1 MQNEPRIPRRCSI
14 FPGRAPQLPRPSRRW
29 GAVAALVVLAAVLG
43 IATPEDARAQGGAHP
58 GRPQNFTATAGDTQ
72 VVLTWDAPAD
82 EGGTPITAYQYR
94 VAVGATVSGSH
105 SWIHLPGADSLEATV
120 PGLTNGTQYAFEVR
134 ALNSSGTDAGPVAG
148 PVATATATPVA
159 DVTLTWNAREAGLE
173 PSFTVTIT
181 FLEAVEGFTLD
192 DISVNAINISDLQP
206 ELGSNAFHQWSV
218 PVENFQT
225 ISATTYSVKVTP
237 HTRTI
242 TLGPVGGRRTII
254 LQPQRA
260 RVTIPANAAQV
271 ANGGT
276 PKRETPKKRTV
287 TDISLTLTVPPV
299 TGDEREALTAFYHA
313 TDGPKWTDSTNW
325 LDDDMELGE
334 WHGVTTNSAGEVTR
348 LILRGNE
355 LSGSL
360 PAELGNLR
368 NLTRLYLD
376 KNALSGAI
384 PPELGHLRNLRH
396 LLLHQNALSG
406 AIPPDLGLLENL
418 TNLYLHRNTLS
429 GAIPPKLGDLSKL
442 QRLYLQ
448 GNDLSGAI
456 PPELGLSSLVDLKL
470 HSNAALSGPL
480 PASFPTAMPTLKELG
495 MQNTGVT
502 IPETPAFTDWS
513 ARITSG
519 TQTSDGVITLD
530 AANTRPS
537 GLWADETTLYVVG
550 EVGGKVYAYTLA
562 SGEREAAKDI
572 TLDAAN
578 LRPTGLWSDG
588 TTLWVLN
595 YHIDNG
601 ADDGKIYA
609 YTLADGGR
617 DAAKDIIGPV
627 SAGYG
632 LWGRKDA
639 TCTGRQARCLIWV
652 ARSGQSPISL
662 NAYRIYADADVT
674 PPAIYG
680 SANANFG
687 KNLPTLDLLDI
698 LYDMRGFWWKD
709 PEPGGDPPT
718 VWISNSFNAGLYAYR
733 ANPRAVEGSSTIV
746 SAAMQDRILAP
757 ANLNPTALWSDGET
771 WWVADSYAG
780 QVFVY
785 GPSAPPGTG
794 TSTGTS
800 TDATLRSLTLEDA
813 SDDSAIT
820 ISPTFT
826 SGTTSYTASVDNDV
840 DEITIN
846 PTVNESNATV
856 EYLDSSDTAITDA
869 DSGKTGQQVSLSEG
883 ANTINVKVT
892 AGDTTTPNTYT
903 VVVTRATAVPGA
915 ANVLVSNVGQT
926 SADVQGFA
934 DTDFAQ
940 SFTTGTNPTGYTLTS
955 IELKLTNISS
965 TNTPTVKLYS
975 GSANGMEEATFTG
988 PPMLAGEAN
997 YTFTPT
1003 STVNL
1008 GMSTIYWV
1016 VAEGTPGVSWINTFS
1031 TSEDAT
1037 PATGWLIGDRYEARS
1052 ASSTG
1057 GFTPDTG
1064 TNLQIRV
1071 NGAVAGTVT
1080 NTPPG
1085 APTGLTATANGQ
1097 SQIDLDWTA
1106 PAITGG
1112 SPITGY
1118 KIEVSPD
1125 GASDWTDLVANTG
1138 NTATTYA
1145 HTGLTADTTRH
1156 YRVSAINDVGTS
1168 VASISDDATTE
1179 AAPPPPPAVAAGR
1192 RSSPST
1198 PPPPPDDV
1206 VGYLEN
1212 PGAASFQSGIGLI
1225 SGWTCDAEAVE
1236 IVLNGEPQEAA
1247 YGTARLDT
1255 EAVCGDS
1262 DNGFGLLFNWNLLGD
1277 GEHEVVALVDGVE
1290 LDRATV
1296 MVTTLGTEFL
1306 RDVTGRC
1313 TAADFPTM
1321 DETVTLAWQQ
1331 TQQNFVLVD
1340 GPAPAGANRAGTPG
1354 VGYLENPGPNSFQ
1367 SGIGVLSG
1375 WVCEGTEVIIE
1386 LNGEPQP
1393 AAYGTER
1400 LDTEEAC
1407 GDTANGFGLLFN
1419 WNLLGEGEHE
1429 VVAFVDGE
1437 ELGRATVRVT
1447 TLGAEFVRDVEGECT
1462 VEDFP
1467 MLGETVTLEWQQNS
1481 QNFVITEVE

>member
-1 MQNEPRIPRRCSI
+1 MQDEPGIPRRCSI
-14 FPGRAPQLPRPSRRW
+14 FPGRAPHPPRPSRRW
-29 GAVAALVVLAAVLG
+29 GAGAALVALAAVLG

-72 VVLTWDAPAD
+72 VVLSWTAPAD
-82 EGGTPITAYQYR
+82 EGGTPIIAYQYR
-94 VAVGATVSGSH
+94 AAVGATVPESY
-105 SWIHLPGADSLEATV
+105 SWIQLDGADSREATV

-159 DVTLTWNAREAGLE
+159 DITLTWDAREAGLE
-173 PSFTVTIT
+173 PSFTLTIT
-181 FLEAVEGFTLD
+181 FVEAVEGFTLD
-192 DISVNAINISDLQP
+192 DISVTAINISDLP
-206 ELGSNAFHQWSV
+206 EEPGAFHQWEL
-218 PVENFQT
+218 PAENFQT

-237 HTRTI
+237 VSRTI
-242 TLGPVGGRRTII
+242 TIGPVGNRTPRT

-260 RVTIPANAAQV
+260 RVTIPANAAQ
-271 ANGGT
+271 ATNGET

-299 TGDEREALTAFYHA
+299 TGTEREALTAFYHA
-313 TDGPKWTDSTNW
+313 TDGPNWTDSTNW

-334 WHGVTTNSAGEVTR
+334 WHGVTTNTDGEVTR
-348 LILRGNE
+348 LILSRNN
-355 LSGSL
+355 LRGSL

-368 NLTRLYLD
+368 KLTRLYLHQ
-376 KNALSGAI
+376 NALSGAI
-384 PPELGHLRNLRH
+384 PPELGHLRNLRL

-406 AIPPDLGLLENL
+406 AIPPELGLLENL
-418 TNLYLHRNTLS
+418 THLYLRQNTLS

-470 HSNAALSGPL
+470 HSNADLSGPL
-480 PASFPTAMPTLKELG
+480 PAIFPTAMPTLKELG

-502 IPETPAFTDWS
+502 IPDTQAFADWS

-562 SGEREAAKDI
+562 DGGRDTAKDI

-588 TTLWVLN
+588 TTLYVLN

-617 DAAKDIIGPV
+617 DTDKDIIGPV

-652 ARSGQSPISL
+652 ARSDQTPINL
-662 NAYRIYADADVT
+662 NAYRIYADADAT

-680 SANANFG
+680 SANTNFG
-687 KNLPTLDLLDI
+687 KTLPTGDLLDI
-698 LYDMRGFWWKD
+698 QSWVSGFWWKD
-709 PEPGGDPPT
+709 PEPGGDSPT
-718 VWISNSFNAGLYAYR
+718 VWISDFLDAGLYAYS
-733 ANPRAVEGSSTIV
+733 ANPRAVEFSRDIV
-746 SAAMQDRILAP
+746 PAVEQNRILAP

-820 ISPTFT
+820 ISPVFAA
-826 SGTTSYTASVDNDV
+826 GTTSYTAVVDNDV
-840 DEITIN
+840 DEITIK
-846 PTVNESNATV
+846 PIVNESNATF
-856 EYLDSSDTAITDA
+856 EYLDSSDTEITDA

-883 ANTINVKVT
+883 TNTIKVKVT

-903 VVVTRATAVPGA
+903 VVVTRAAAVPGA
-915 ANVLVSNVGQT
+915 ANVLVSNAGQ
-926 SADVQGFA
+926 SSNSSNNSSVDR
-934 DTDFAQ
+934 AQ
-940 SFTTGTNPTGYTLTS
+940 AFTTVAGATLS
-955 IELKLTNISS
+955 SVEIISS
-965 TNTPTVKLYS
+965 DPAGDDLAVSLCTTDSS
-975 GSANGMEEATFTG
+975 GH
-988 PPMLAGEAN
+988 
-997 YTFTPT
+997 PT
-1003 STVNL
+1003 SSCTALTAPASFAAGTLVFTDPASTTLAANTTYSLLLVSPGNDFLNL
-1008 GMSTIYWV
+1008 SVTSSD
-1016 VAEGTPGVSWINTFS
+1016 AE
-1031 TSEDAT
+1031 D
-1037 PATGWLIGDRYEARS
+1037 
-1052 ASSTG
+1052 TG
-1057 GFTPDTG
+1057 GAAGWTIANAYDSKS
-1064 TNLQIRV
+1064 
-1071 NGAVAGTVT
+1071 GTVWGT
-1080 NTPPG
+1080 TASDTSFLITIKGTLGTTTTTPPD

-1097 SQIDLDWTA
+1097 SQIDLAWAA
-1106 PAITGG
+1106 PANTGG

-1118 KIEVSPD
+1118 RIEVSPN
-1125 GASDWTDLVANTG
+1125 GSSSWSDRVANTES
-1138 NTATTYA
+1138 TATTYA
-1145 HTGLTADTTRH
+1145 HTGLNAATTRH

-1236 IVLNGEPQEAA
+1236 IVLNGEPQDAA

-1296 MVTTLGTEFL
+1296 TVTTLGTEFL

-1331 TQQNFVLVD
+1331 TQQNFVIAE
-1340 GPAPAGANRAGTPG
+1340 GAAPASTTNRAGTPG

-1375 WVCEGTEVIIE
+1375 WACEGTEVIIE
-1386 LNGEPQP
+1386 LNGQPQP

-1400 LDTEEAC
+1400 LDTLAAC

-1429 VVAFVDGE
+1429 VVAFVDSE
-1437 ELGRATVRVT
+1437 ELGRTTVRVT

>member
-1 MQNEPRIPRRCSI
+1 MTE
-14 FPGRAPQLPRPSRRW
+14 RA
-29 GAVAALVVLAAVLG
+29 
-43 IATPEDARAQGGAHP
+43 
-58 GRPQNFTATAGDTQ
+58 
-72 VVLTWDAPAD
+72 
-82 EGGTPITAYQYR
+82 
-94 VAVGATVSGSH
+94 
-105 SWIHLPGADSLEATV
+105 
-120 PGLTNGTQYAFEVR
+120 
-134 ALNSSGTDAGPVAG
+134 
-148 PVATATATPVA
+148 
-159 DVTLTWNAREAGLE
+159 
-173 PSFTVTIT
+173 
-181 FLEAVEGFTLD
+181 
-192 DISVNAINISDLQP
+192 
-206 ELGSNAFHQWSV
+206 
-218 PVENFQT
+218 
-225 ISATTYSVKVTP
+225 
-237 HTRTI
+237 
-242 TLGPVGGRRTII
+242 
-254 LQPQRA
+254 
-260 RVTIPANAAQV
+260 
-271 ANGGT
+271 
-276 PKRETPKKRTV
+276 
-287 TDISLTLTVPPV
+287 
-299 TGDEREALTAFYHA
+299 ALTAFYHA
-313 TDGPKWTDSTNW
+313 TDGPNWTDSTNW

-418 TNLYLHRNTLS
+418 THLYLHRNALR
-429 GAIPPKLGDLSKL
+429 GAIPPKLGGLSKL
-442 QRLYLQ
+442 KLLYLQ
-448 GNDLSGAI
+448 DNKLSGPI
-456 PPELGLSSLVDLKL
+456 PSELGLSSLVDLKL
-470 HSNAALSGPL
+470 HSNADLSGPL
-480 PASFPTAMPTLKELG
+480 PASFPTAMPDLKALG
-495 MQNTGVT
+495 VQNTGVT
-502 IPETPAFTDWS
+502 IPETPAFTDW
-513 ARITSG
+513 AARIRITSG

-562 SGEREAAKDI
+562 DGGRDTAKDI

-800 TDATLRSLTLEDA
+800 TDATLSALTLEDA

-820 ISPTFT
+820 ISPVFAA
-826 SGTTSYTASVDNDV
+826 GTTSYTAVVDNDV
-840 DEITIN
+840 DEITIK
-846 PTVNESNATV
+846 PIVNESNATF
-856 EYLDSSDTAITDA
+856 EYLDSSDTEITDA

-883 ANTINVKVT
+883 TNTIKVKVT

-903 VVVTRATAVPGA
+903 VVVTRAAAVPGA

-926 SADVQGFA
+926 SNSSNNSSVDR
-934 DTDFAQ
+934 AQ
-940 SFTTGTNPTGYTLTS
+940 AFTTVAGATLS
-955 IELKLTNISS
+955 SVEIISS
-965 TNTPTVKLYS
+965 DPAGDDLAVSLCTTDSS
-975 GSANGMEEATFTG
+975 GH
-988 PPMLAGEAN
+988 
-997 YTFTPT
+997 PT
-1003 STVNL
+1003 SSCTALTAPASFAAGTLVFTDPASTTLAANTTYSLLLVSPGNDFLNL
-1008 GMSTIYWV
+1008 SVTSSD
-1016 VAEGTPGVSWINTFS
+1016 AE
-1031 TSEDAT
+1031 D
-1037 PATGWLIGDRYEARS
+1037 
-1052 ASSTG
+1052 TG
-1057 GFTPDTG
+1057 GAAGWTIANAYDSKS
-1064 TNLQIRV
+1064 
-1071 NGAVAGTVT
+1071 GTVWGT
-1080 NTPPG
+1080 TASDTSFLITIKGTLGTTTTTAPG
-1085 APTGLTATANGQ
+1085 APTGLTATDNGQ
-1097 SQIDLDWTA
+1097 SRIDLDWTA
-1106 PAITGG
+1106 PANTGG
-1112 SPITGY
+1112 SAITGY

-1125 GASDWTDLVANTG
+1125 GSSSWTDLVANTG

-1156 YRVSAINDVGTS
+1156 YRVYAINDVGTS
-1168 VASISDDATTE
+1168 VASGSADATTT

-1192 RSSPST
+1192 GSPPSP

-1277 GEHEVVALVDGVE
+1277 GEHEVVAVVDGVE

-1296 MVTTLGTEFL
+1296 TVTTLGAEFL
-1306 RDVTGRC
+1306 RDVTGTC
-1313 TAADFPTM
+1313 TAADFPTG

-1331 TQQNFVLVD
+1331 TQQSFVIVD
-1340 GPAPAGANRAGTPG
+1340 GPAPTGATNRMGTPG

-1375 WVCEGTEVIIE
+1375 WACEGTEVVIE
-1386 LNGEPQP
+1386 LNGAPQP

-1419 WNLLGEGEHE
+1419 WNLLGEGAHE

-1447 TLGAEFVRDVEGECT
+1447 TVGAEFVRDVEGECV

-1467 MLGETVTLEWQQNS
+1467 MPGETVTLEWQQNS
-1481 QNFVITEVE
+1481 QNFVITDVE